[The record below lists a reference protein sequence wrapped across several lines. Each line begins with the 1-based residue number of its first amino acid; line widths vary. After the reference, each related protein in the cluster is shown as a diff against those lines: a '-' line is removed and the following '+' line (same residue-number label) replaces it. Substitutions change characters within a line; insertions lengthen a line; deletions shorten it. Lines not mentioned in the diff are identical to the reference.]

1 MSSSYPGEEP
11 RREERPDDA
20 AQDVEHTQPYG
31 YRPTEESGQR
41 PVDQWG
47 AAPQQSYDQPSSG
60 QQYGQQYGQQAS
72 YGQQPYGQ
80 DQQGGYGQP
89 AYGQPAYGTPAPGYG
104 GHGPGSPYG
113 TTAPNHGQATTA
125 MVLGIV
131 GLASI
136 PILCGVGLVV
146 SPFAWVIGRS
156 SLRAIRASGG
166 RYGGEGQAKA
176 GYIMGVI
183 GTVLLV
189 LGLVALV
196 AFVVLAVN
204 AGETSSTY
212 EYGDV

>member
-11 RREERPDDA
+11 RRDEQSDDA

-31 YRPTEESGQR
+31 YRPVEEPGQR

-47 AAPQQSYDQPSSG
+47 AAPQQSYDQPSHG
-60 QQYGQQYGQQAS
+60 QQPSYGQQPYGQQQPS

-80 DQQGGYGQP
+80 DQQAGGYGG
-89 AYGQPAYGTPAPGYG
+89 YGAPAPGYG
-104 GHGPGSPYG
+104 SYGPGSPYG

-136 PILCGVGLVV
+136 PILCGLGLVV
-146 SPFAWVIGRS
+146 SPVAWFLGRS
-156 SLRAIRASGG
+156 SLRTIRSSGG
-166 RYGGEGQAKA
+166 RFGGEGQAKA
-176 GYIMGVI
+176 GYIMGVV

-189 LGLVALV
+189 LGIVALV
-196 AFVVLAVN
+196 AFIVFAIN
-204 AGETSSTY
+204 AGDTSSTY